1 MAVKIK
7 RSKKQIKTDSILPF
21 DSINFVVMGIG
32 LLFILVGYF
41 LLSKSDVHGFTPL
54 VLSPLLLIIGY
65 CVLIPLG
72 IMYRKEIPPE
82 TKTPMEEIK

>member
-1 MAVKIK
+1 M
-7 RSKKQIKTDSILPF
+7 PF
-21 DSINFVVMGIG
+21 ESINFVVMGIG
-32 LLFILVGYF
+32 LLFILAGYF

-72 IMYRKEIPPE
+72 IMYRKKIPTEAP
-82 TKTPMEEIK
+82 TPIEEIN